1 MADTA
6 TGETWTGE
14 TWTGWRDFIIESR
27 VPESEIITSF
37 VFRPADGKGVPRHQ
51 AGQHLT
57 LLIEPENG
65 PALKRNYTISGH
77 ANGETYRIS
86 VKREAQGAASRWLHD
101 AADAGTRVKLMPPSG
116 TFVLPA
122 DQERPVV
129 LLSGGVGLTPMVCM
143 LEALAA
149 QTPGTPAH
157 FIHGTL
163 DGTTHAFASHVKRLA
178 AQRPGLATTIFYE
191 RPRDGDVAGRD
202 FDRAG
207 FIDLD
212 WLAENTPLAQADYFI
227 CGPLPFMRHFVQ
239 GLAARGVPRER
250 IHFEFFGPI
259 EELLDPQTQPAPA
272 AVSPGA
278 KVAPMTHAKPF
289 SPGTLTAD
297 HIAQALIDS
306 NADAVVASDR
316 EGLIVLWNPGAER
329 IFGFSEQ
336 EALGQSLDIII
347 PEPFRARHWEGYH
360 QTAASGVSR
369 YGAGDLLAVPGLH
382 KDGRRFSIEFTIV
395 LLKDADGRV
404 VGMVSTIR
412 DVNARFEETK
422 KLRKELAALKEA
434 AELQKPVA

>member
-1 MADTA
+1 MPDAT
-6 TGETWTGE
+6 TGETWA
-14 TWTGWRDFIIESR
+14 GWRDFIIESR

-37 VFRPADGKGVPRHQ
+37 IFRPADGKGVPRHQ
-51 AGQHLT
+51 PGQHLT
-57 LLIEPENG
+57 LLIEPKDG
-65 PALKRNYTISGH
+65 PSLKRNYTISGH

-86 VKREAQGAASRWLHD
+86 VKREAQGQASRWLHD
-101 AADAGTRVKLMPPSG
+101 AADAGMRVKLMPPSG

-122 DQERPVV
+122 DQTRPVV

-149 QTPGTPAH
+149 QPSGPPAH
-157 FIHGTL
+157 FIHGTQN
-163 DGTTHAFASHVKRLA
+163 GATHAFASHVKALA
-178 AQRPGLATTIFYE
+178 GQRANLTTTIFYE
-191 RPRDGDVAGRD
+191 HPRETDLAGRD

-212 WLAENTPLAQADYFI
+212 WLVENTPLAQADYFV

-239 GLAARGVPRER
+239 GLAARGVPNAR

-259 EELLDPQTQPAPA
+259 EELLDSQTPPVQPT
-272 AVSPGA
+272 VSSGVKA
-278 KVAPMTHAKPF
+278 APMTHPKPF
-289 SPGTLTAD
+289 SPGTLTPD
-297 HIAQALIDS
+297 HIGQALIDS

-316 EGLIVLWNPGAER
+316 DGQIILWNPGAER

-347 PEPFRARHWEGYH
+347 PEPFRARHWESYH
-360 QTAASGVSR
+360 QTVASGESR

-382 KDGRRFSIEFTIV
+382 KDGQRFSIEFTIV
-395 LLKDADGRV
+395 LLKNADGRV
-404 VGMVSTIR
+404 EGMVSTIR

-422 KLRKELAALKEA
+422 KLRKELAELKKA
-434 AELQKPVA
+434 AE